1 MSKAEARGRGGRN
14 DWVKGAAERR
24 GYGEGRQRGA
34 GHRVDRWTRMRRG
47 NAMLSR
53 GYI

>member
-1 MSKAEARGRGGRN
+1 MGESKDEAGERGGRN

-34 GHRVDRWTRMRRG
+34 DRWTRVRRG